1 MDSALLRFLSTQKL
15 EREARL
21 PSDTEIEMLQAHAEI
36 RRIEDKRRLIWSP
49 TGRYLDT
56 LKASVEKGVSR
67 AVGATREY
75 LDALAPPRRIEPAV
89 PAKRKIILR
98 SNDTTES
105 WMGQYNANRVAKLL
119 IANSV
124 DEDDAMEAGVAVQ
137 SHVLARTARR
147 RVREFLKRR
156 DKLWVDSNNGTL
168 LETPGGSVRPTS
180 LGYGFEDVLK
190 LLLENGL
197 TGKDIAAILVHTPG
211 LALMMPRR
219 ITDEG
224 VTDDIL
230 GGETLEET
238 MKRAYDGVLRE
249 SLELRKY
256 DARKVST
263 TIVDCL
269 YFRIL
274 Y

>member
-1 MDSALLRFLSTQKL
+1 
-15 EREARL
+15 
-21 PSDTEIEMLQAHAEI
+21 MLQAHAEMQ
-36 RRIEDKRRLIWSP
+36 RIEDERRLRWSP
-49 TGRYLDT
+49 TVSYLDT
-56 LKASVEKGVSR
+56 LKALAEKGVPR
-67 AVGATREY
+67 AAGAKRKY
-75 LDALAPPRRIEPAV
+75 LDALAATRRIEPAV
-89 PAKRKIILR
+89 PAKRKVILR

-119 IANSV
+119 MANSV
-124 DEDDAMEAGVAVQ
+124 EEDDAMEAGVAVQ

-168 LETPGGSVRPTS
+168 LETPGGSVRPTN
-180 LGYGFEDVLK
+180 LGYGFEDVLQ

-211 LALMMPRR
+211 VALMMPRR

-224 VTDDIL
+224 VTEDIL

-238 MKRAYDGVLRE
+238 IKRAYDGVLRE

-256 DARKVST
+256 DARKVSAA
-263 TIVDCL
+263 IVTCL
-269 YFRIL
+269 SFRIL